1 MIKKSTVIV
10 PEKVVPALRGTVA
23 DMLKLKG
30 NVVHSIPPDATVLEA
45 IARMDERRVG
55 ALLVVDASGRL
66 VGILSERD
74 YTRKV
79 ILQGRA
85 SRDTRVDEI
94 MTPQVLTVAPTT
106 SLRECLAL
114 VADRSIRHL
123 PVVVD
128 GTVLGVLSVGDL
140 VRAVLEQQAE
150 TIQTLNA
157 FIGSD
162 YPQ

>member
-1 MIKKSTVIV
+1 MTNKTPVIV
-10 PEKVVPALRGTVA
+10 PDKAVPALRGTVA
-23 DMLKLKG
+23 DMLKVKG
-30 NVVHSIPPDATVLEA
+30 NVVHSIPPDATVYEA
-45 IARMDERRVG
+45 IERMDERRVG
-55 ALLVVDASGRL
+55 ALLAIDAAGRL
-66 VGILSERD
+66 AGILSERD

-85 SRDTRVDEI
+85 SRDTLVEEI
-94 MTPQVLTVAPTT
+94 MSPHVLTVTPTT
-106 SLRECLAL
+106 SLRDCLAL

-140 VRAVLEQQAE
+140 VRAVLEQQAD